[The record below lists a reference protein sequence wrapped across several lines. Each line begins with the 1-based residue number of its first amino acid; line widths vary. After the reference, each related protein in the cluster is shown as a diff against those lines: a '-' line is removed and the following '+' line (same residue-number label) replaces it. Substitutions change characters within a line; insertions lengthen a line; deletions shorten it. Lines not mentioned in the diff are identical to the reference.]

1 MDKKYGVYI
10 CTGCGIGD
18 ALDIEALS
26 GVAGEEGLPVQTHPF
41 LCSQAGVDIIKKD
54 TEEKSINTMVI
65 GACSRRVNFDT
76 FRFVGSIVERV
87 NLREGVVWSH
97 PRDQFPAL
105 TAEEKE
111 DEANFDRV
119 QMMAEDYLRM
129 GMARVK
135 KVDLPEAYQLETFS
149 RKILVIGGGITGIS
163 AAIDAA
169 KAGYEVTIVEKEDQ
183 LGGQANNWRKQLPL
197 SYPYDTTLAPT
208 IGDQIKELDNYANI
222 SVRTNTVVARL
233 AGEPG
238 NFTVTLKKPGE
249 KIEFDVPYPLP
260 DEMKVDEKGKELNA
274 EQQHEKY
281 LEYNEGR
288 KDILKFDPNGEKFGA
303 VVLAAGYKPYEPK
316 DGEFAHLGFGE
327 LPDVVTNATFEAM
340 AKTGHITRPSDGK
353 RVKSIAFIQCG
364 GSRDKAHHSYCSSIC
379 CLTSLKQALYLREG
393 DDDAKAYIFYE
404 FIRTPGQ
411 YEDFYRRAQE
421 DPGIFFTKGEV
432 LSVKETTGGDL
443 VVDLEHFL
451 HGGLVGPAP
460 DPASGHRGCVQ
471 RQRSPGDQAGP
482 RAGGR

>member
-54 TEEKSINTMVI
+54 TEEKGINTMVI
-65 GACSRRVNFDT
+65 AACSRRVNFDT

-129 GMARVK
+129 GMARVE

-340 AKTGHITRPSDGK
+340 AKTGQITRPSDGK
-353 RVKSIAFIQCG
+353 KAESVVFIQSPG
-364 GSRDKAHHSYCSSIC
+364 R
-379 CLTSLKQALYLREG
+379 TM
-393 DDDAKAYIFYE
+393 
-404 FIRTPGQ
+404 IRTSNTPV
-411 YEDFYRRAQE
+411 R
-421 DPGIFFTKGEV
+421 
-432 LSVKETTGGDL
+432 
-443 VVDLEHFL
+443 
-451 HGGLVGPAP
+451 
-460 DPASGHRGCVQ
+460 
-471 RQRSPGDQAGP
+471 
-482 RAGGR
+482 